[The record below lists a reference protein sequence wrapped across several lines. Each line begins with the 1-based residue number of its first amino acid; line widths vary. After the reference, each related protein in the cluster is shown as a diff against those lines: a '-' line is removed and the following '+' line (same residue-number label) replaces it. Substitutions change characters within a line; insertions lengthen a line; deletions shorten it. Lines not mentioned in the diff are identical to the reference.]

1 MNDQVMTPEMRAQ
14 AMQMLG
20 GGMVQQGAQAL
31 TGRQAQLQAQEAA
44 AMGGGGQGM
53 PPQPAQPPYGGP
65 QQPSPYGGPVPT
77 AAQQAS
83 PGMLRKLAEMLR
95 GAGR

>member
-1 MNDQVMTPEMRAQ
+1 MNEQMMTPEMRAQ

-20 GGMVQQGAQAL
+20 GGMAQQAGQQL
-31 TGRQAQLQAQEAA
+31 SGRGAQLQAMEAA
-44 AMGGGGQGM
+44 AMGGGGGV
-53 PPQPAQPPYGGP
+53 PPQAPQTPMGGP
-65 QQPSPYGGPVPT
+65 QQPSPYGGPTPP
-77 AAQQAS
+77 AAQPPAS

>member
-1 MNDQVMTPEMRAQ
+1 MNEQMMTPEMRAH
-14 AMQMLG
+14 AMQLLG

-44 AMGGGGQGM
+44 AMGGGMQ
-53 PPQPAQPPYGGP
+53 PQAPQTPMGGP
-65 QQPSPYGGPVPT
+65 QQPTPYGGGMPP
-77 AAQQAS
+77 AAQPQAS